1 MALEEDLVLQQ
12 MQENGEMD
20 FIRDHLTQGQQ
31 IETPAPE
38 ADTVAE
44 EQDEVEEV
52 ADGEA
57 PDGEPEVAEEGGE
70 EEPEEVPGVAEED
83 DSIYLDVTPEVE
95 QFLAKYDGDLN
106 KALKAAAEGQSLIG
120 RQGNEMGELRR
131 QLEELKTLVTQ
142 RPLEPIAWPDEFAT
156 AEEAVP
162 TYRNIA
168 EQAFEREDE
177 ETFTRAMMA
186 WGQIDPVGM
195 ETFATLKS
203 TQLMLLQAGQ
213 AQQTQPEQD
222 LNQGMAALKEKY
234 PDLSKPEVQQALGEE
249 ASKWPTLNRL
259 LQDATVPERLQA
271 LEELY
276 LRVAS
281 RTVSETEQRAR
292 KRVALRTSEE
302 ARVARTAA
310 KVASGG
316 NSGKAVEETAKVS
329 IPLGNTGR
337 SVDLDAINALLAP
350 EDRI

>member
-44 EQDEVEEV
+44 EQDEEVETPAPDEEDV
-52 ADGEA
+52 TPEGDTEEESPDGGTPEA
-57 PDGEPEVAEEGGE
+57 PAEDE
-70 EEPEEVPGVAEED
+70 E
-83 DSIYLDVTPEVE
+83 IYLDVTPEVE